1 MIKVMIQTP
10 ATTRINPQQRWR
22 TMLQNVIHFP
32 PAKPLLAHGG
42 DVEHLLEHWIK
53 GEAFDLFVHCQ
64 LVVLLEQINV
74 GRFVNYNLLRLLVIA
89 GALRLVRGFQRRL
102 QQGIDL
108 FVLIE
113 RAVARQNP
121 FLSDSNQ

>member
-10 ATTRINPQQRWR
+10 ATTGLTPAALAHNAPERH
-22 TMLQNVIHFP
+22 TLS

-74 GRFVNYNLLRLLVIA
+74 GRFVNHNLLRLLVIA
-89 GALRLVRGFQRRL
+89 GALRPVRGFQRRL

-113 RAVARQNP
+113 RAVARQT